1 MNYMYI
7 YNMDDK
13 SQIMEQIK
21 KWVKIDN
28 EMRTLKQELNNRKK
42 AKEAISNNLLTV
54 MKENEIDRFDI
65 NDGRIE
71 YAKRNVKKA
80 ITKKMLLNILSQY
93 YEGDDEKA
101 TDMNNYILQN
111 REETSKEV
119 IVRKVDKKRD

>member
-1 MNYMYI
+1 
-7 YNMDDK
+7 
-13 SQIMEQIK
+13 METKEQLVQSIRE
-21 KWVKIDN
+21 WVKIDN

-71 YAKRNVKKA
+71 YSKRNVKKA